1 MTDHE
6 RALEIVVVEPTC
18 VTLPKRVRDAYP
30 WCVRIF
36 RFELS
41 RQVTRARAESRA
53 TRVRNLLASAL
64 AAVRA
69 EERER
74 AARIVDTLIVPEA
87 DGVHTVTR
95 DAIADAI
102 RRQEVRDA

>member
-18 VTLPKRVRDAYP
+18 ITVAKRVRDAYP

-41 RQVTRARAESRA
+41 RQVTRARAEIQA
-53 TRVRNLLASAL
+53 TRVRNLLTAAL
-64 AAVRA
+64 AAVRT

-74 AARIVDTLIVPEA
+74 AARIAETHVGSFGGSPDYCA
-87 DGVHTVTR
+87 QK
-95 DAIADAI
+95 IADAI
-102 RRQEVRDA
+102 RRQEGRDA

>member
-18 VTLPKRVRDAYP
+18 ITVAKRVRDAYP

-41 RQVTRARAESRA
+41 RQVTRARAEIQA
-53 TRVRNLLASAL
+53 TRVRNLLTAAL
-64 AAVRA
+64 AAVRT

-74 AARIVDTLIVPEA
+74 AARIAEDREA
-87 DGVHTVTR
+87 PV
-95 DAIADAI
+95 ISDAI
-102 RRQEVRDA
+102 RRRQEG